1 MIHLLR
7 ETVRATSD
15 LAPVLGVVAGDLS
28 ARNDVRQR
36 QRRNMRPYVLVV
48 FVGVFVY
55 LGIVVLFDSHFLP
68 VATDVARTS
77 AGSFSGTPLTVGEVP
92 VETFHRLFL
101 HSALI
106 QAVGNGLL
114 LGVLVDNRVRS
125 GVGYAAVLVAVQLV
139 VFAAFL

>member
-1 MIHLLR
+1 M
-7 ETVRATSD
+7 
-15 LAPVLGVVAGDLS
+15 
-28 ARNDVRQR
+28 
-36 QRRNMRPYVLVV
+36 LVV
-48 FVGVFVY
+48 FIGVSVC
-55 LGIVVLFDSHFLP
+55 LGIEVLFDTHFLP

-77 AGSFSGTPLTVGEVP
+77 ASSLSGTPLTVGDVL
-92 VETFHRLFL
+92 VETYHRLFL

-114 LGVLVDNRVRS
+114 LGVLVDNRVKS